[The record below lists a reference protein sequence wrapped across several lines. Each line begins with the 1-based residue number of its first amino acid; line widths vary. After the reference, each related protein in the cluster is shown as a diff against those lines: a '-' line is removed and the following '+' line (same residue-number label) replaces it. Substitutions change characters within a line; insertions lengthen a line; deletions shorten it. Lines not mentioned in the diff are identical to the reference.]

1 LLFFRK
7 IQQKQ
12 QIKSAII
19 AETTRIT
26 IKYFGRLF
34 SSFPLPFFV
43 VPVVVVSDL
52 EVVVVSSFAPV
63 SELSKLSSV
72 GYSSLAL
79 VCCNAGSVIGL
90 GFLHSKNP
98 SFVLL
103 VESR

>member
-1 LLFFRK
+1 M
-7 IQQKQ
+7 QQKQ

-19 AETTRIT
+19 TETTRIT
-26 IKYFGRLF
+26 IKYFGKLF

-52 EVVVVSSFAPV
+52 EIVVVVSSFASVSAV
-63 SELSKLSSV
+63 SELSSV
-72 GYSSLAL
+72 GFSSLVL
-79 VCCNAGSVIGL
+79 VSSNAGSVIGL
-90 GFLHSKNP
+90 GFLHTKNP